1 MCDTQD
7 APILTQERERM
18 LDWMTA
24 ASPILLIALLYYR
37 WQAAGLM
44 LMAAAGYAAV
54 SVLLQWAGLAR
65 CTGTAA
71 VTTGVWTALLLPA
84 APLWVAGV
92 AGAVAGLAAVL
103 SAVAER
109 WIPRFP
115 LRLPPALMGCL
126 VVWLAFPAY
135 VRAYTWPAQWAPLS
149 AEAVTTPLLPL
160 YTPDAYPRLHLF
172 LGIREGAI
180 GEGCIPVLLM
190 AAAYLLIRRRLRLI
204 APGAMLATVALLS
217 WMVWGAPLRGI
228 LVGCTVLAALLL
240 ADRDYAPVAY
250 GPQAVAGVVAG
261 GLAVLLRAVM
271 GQDGC
276 AVGVLIACLLSPLYP
291 AFLQLCRCGAL
302 WLWGVICRYVPPA
315 AAWVWGVVCRYVIP
329 ASRWL
334 WAQMRRGYALVVV
347 FVREKI
353 CKKQK

>member
-7 APILTQERERM
+7 TLIAPQERERM
-18 LDWMTA
+18 LDWLTA

-44 LMAAAGYAAV
+44 LLAAAGYAAV

-103 SAVAER
+103 PAVAER

-135 VRAYTWPAQWAPLS
+135 VRAYTWPAQWAPLA
-149 AEAVTTPLLPL
+149 AEPVTTPLLPL
-160 YTPDAYPRLHLF
+160 LTPEAYPRLHVL

-180 GEGCIPVLLM
+180 GEGCIPVVLM
-190 AAAYLLIRRRLRLI
+190 AAVYLLIRRRLRLI
-204 APGAMLATVALLS
+204 APGAMLSTVALLS
-217 WMVWGAPLRGI
+217 WIIWGAPLRGV
-228 LVGCTVLAALLL
+228 LVGATVLAALLL
-240 ADRDYAPVAY
+240 SDREYAPAAY
-250 GPQAVAGVVAG
+250 GPQAVAGVLAG

-276 AVGVLIACLLSPLYP
+276 AAGVLIACLLSPLYP
-291 AFLQLCRCGAL
+291 AFLQLCRRGAV
-302 WLWGVICRYVPPA
+302 WLWGVICRYVPLAAAWLWGVVCRYVPPA
-315 AAWVWGVVCRYVIP
+315 AAWVW
-329 ASRWL
+329 
-334 WAQMRRGYALVVV
+334 AQMRRLYALAVA

>member
-1 MCDTQD
+1 MCDAQD

-24 ASPILLIALLYYR
+24 ASPLLLIALLYYR

-44 LMAAAGYAAV
+44 LMAAAGYAAA
-54 SVLLQWAGLAR
+54 SALLQWAGLAR
-65 CTGTAA
+65 CTGTTA
-71 VTTGVWTALLLPA
+71 VTVGLWTAFLLPA

-92 AGAVAGLAAVL
+92 AGIVAGLAAVL
-103 SAVAER
+103 PTVSAR

-115 LRLPPALMGCL
+115 VRLPPMLVGYA

-135 VRAYTWPAQWAPLS
+135 VRAYTWPAQWAPLA
-149 AEAVTTPLLPL
+149 AESVTTPLLPL
-160 YTPDAYPRLHLF
+160 LIPEAYPRLHL
-172 LGIREGAI
+172 LWGICEGAI
-180 GEGCIPVLLM
+180 GEGCIPVVLM
-190 AAAYLLIRRRLRLI
+190 AAVYLLIRRRLRLI

-240 ADRDYAPVAY
+240 ADRDCAPEAY

-261 GLAVLLRAVM
+261 GVAVLLRAAM

-276 AVGVLIACLLSPLYP
+276 AVGVLLACLLSPLYP
-291 AFLQLCRCGAL
+291 AFLRLCRRGAV
-302 WLWGVICRYVPPA
+302 WLWGVICRYVP
-315 AAWVWGVVCRYVIP
+315 P

-334 WAQMRRGYALVVV
+334 WAQMRRGYAAIVAFL
-347 FVREKI
+347 REKFAKSKNK
-353 CKKQK
+353 C